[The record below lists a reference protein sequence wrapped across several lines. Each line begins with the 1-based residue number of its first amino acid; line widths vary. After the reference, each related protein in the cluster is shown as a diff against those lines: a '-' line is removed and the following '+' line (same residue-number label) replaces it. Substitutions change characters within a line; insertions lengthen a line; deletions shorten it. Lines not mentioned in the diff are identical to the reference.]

1 MPNCGKRGGPRRCLL
16 HSTGS
21 SHAAPCWPLS
31 RRINV
36 RPKHQRYHNCENNDQ
51 AKPHE
56 DRRPTPVNFRK
67 FLVPCHSN
75 N

>member
-1 MPNCGKRGGPRRCLL
+1 MPNCGKRGGPRRCLR

-36 RPKHQRYHNCENNDQ
+36 RPNISATIT
-51 AKPHE
+51 AKTMI
-56 DRRPTPVNFRK
+56 RPSRTRIVVPRPVNFRK
-67 FLVPCHSN
+67 LLVPCHSDN
-75 N
+75 